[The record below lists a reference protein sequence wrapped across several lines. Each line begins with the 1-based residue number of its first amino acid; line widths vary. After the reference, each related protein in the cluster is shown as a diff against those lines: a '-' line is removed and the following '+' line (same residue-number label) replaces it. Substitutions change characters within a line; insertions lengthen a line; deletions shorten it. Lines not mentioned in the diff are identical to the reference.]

1 VSEKSND
8 HSEKEYAEQLLR
20 TGRLLEVAIRQ
31 AIQVLQLEQ
40 SSVGLDAGCGIG
52 THTIQLGEAVGP
64 GGKVTGLDI
73 SPVFLDLARRTAQQ
87 SGMSE
92 RLDFQQGDMLD
103 LPFED
108 NTFDWVWCKDS
119 LWPGF
124 LGKDPVVGLKEFAR
138 VVRPGG
144 LIAVLY
150 WSSQMLLPGYPEL
163 EARLMVAFTET
174 TPYLKDV
181 RPDRHFLRALG
192 WMQSVGLQDVR
203 VRTFAAD
210 AYAPLAPDTREVIDT
225 CLQMFFGNLE
235 PHVSK
240 EDWAMFQKLCNPE
253 SDDYLLKRPDYY
265 CFLNYSMFYG
275 RVAG

>member
-1 VSEKSND
+1 MGENSD
-8 HSEKEYAEQLLR
+8 HSEKEYAEQLLK
-20 TGRLLEVAIRQ
+20 TGCLLEGAMRQ
-31 AIQVLQLEQ
+31 AIWALQLEQ
-40 SSVGLDAGCGIG
+40 GSVGLDAGCGVG

-73 SPVFLDLARRTAQQ
+73 SPGFLDFARKTAQQ
-87 SGMSE
+87 SRMSE

-119 LWPGF
+119 LWPGR
-124 LGKDPVVGLKEFAR
+124 GKDPVAGLKEFAR

-144 LIAVLY
+144 LIAILY

-163 EARLMVAFTET
+163 ETRLMVAFTKT
-174 TPYLKDV
+174 ASYLKDV
-181 RPDRHFLRALG
+181 PPDRHFLRALG
-192 WMQSVGLQDVR
+192 WMQSVGLQDVG

-210 AYAPLAPDTREVIDT
+210 AYAPLAPEIREAIDT

-235 PHVSK
+235 PHVSQ
-240 EDWAMFQKLCNPE
+240 EDWAMFQKLCDPE
-253 SDDYLLKRPDYY
+253 SDDHLPKRPDYY

-275 RVAG
+275 SVPG

>member
-1 VSEKSND
+1 MGEESND
-8 HSEKEYAEQLLR
+8 HSEKEYAEQLLK
-20 TGRLLEVAIRQ
+20 TGRLLEGAIRQ
-31 AIQVLQLEQ
+31 AIRALQLEQ
-40 SSVGLDAGCGIG
+40 GSVGLDAGCGIG
-52 THTIQLGEAVGP
+52 THTIHLGEAVGP

-73 SPVFLDLARRTAQQ
+73 SPGLLDFAKKTAQQ
-87 SGMSE
+87 SGMLGK
-92 RLDFQQGDMLD
+92 LDFQQSDMLD

-108 NTFDWVWCKDS
+108 DTFDWVWCKDS
-119 LWPGF
+119 LWLG

-144 LIAVLY
+144 IIAVLY

-174 TPYLKDV
+174 TPYLKGV

-192 WMQSVGLQDVR
+192 WMQSVGLQDIG

-210 AYAPLAPDTREVIDT
+210 AHAPLAPEIRDAIGT
-225 CLQMFFGNLE
+225 CFQMFFGNLE

-240 EDWAMFQKLCNPE
+240 EDWALFQKLCNPE

>member
-1 VSEKSND
+1 MGEESKD
-8 HSEKEYAEQLLR
+8 HSEGEYAEQLLR
-20 TGRLLEVAIRQ
+20 TGRLLEGAIRQ
-31 AIQVLQLEQ
+31 AIRALQLKKG
-40 SSVGLDAGCGIG
+40 SVGLDAGCGIG

-73 SPVFLDLARRTAQQ
+73 SPGLLDFARKTARQ
-87 SGMSE
+87 SGMLGK
-92 RLDFQQGDMLD
+92 LDFQQGDMLD

-119 LWPGF
+119 LWPR

-144 LIAVLY
+144 IIALLY

-163 EARLMVAFTET
+163 EAQLMLAFSKTM
-174 TPYLKDV
+174 PHLKDV

-192 WMQSVGLQDVR
+192 WMQSVGLQDIGVR
-203 VRTFAAD
+203 SFTAD
-210 AYAPLAPDTREVIDT
+210 AYAPLAPEIRDAIDT
-225 CLQMFFGNLE
+225 CFQMFFGNLE

-240 EDWAMFQKLCNPE
+240 DDWAKFQKLCNPE

-275 RVAG
+275 RAAG

>member
-1 VSEKSND
+1 MGEKSND
-8 HSEKEYAEQLLR
+8 HSEEEYAEQLLKA
-20 TGRLLEVAIRQ
+20 GRLPEGAIRQ
-31 AIQVLQLEQ
+31 AIRALQLKQ
-40 SSVGLDAGCGIG
+40 GSVGLDAGCGIG

-73 SPVFLDLARRTAQQ
+73 SPGFLDFARKTAQQ
-87 SGMSE
+87 SGMLE
-92 RLDFQQGDMLD
+92 RLDFQQGNMLD

-119 LWPGF
+119 LWPG

-144 LIAVLY
+144 IIVVLY

-163 EARLMVAFTET
+163 EARLMVAFTQT
-174 TPYLKDV
+174 TPYLKGV
-181 RPDRHFLRALG
+181 PPDRHFLRALG
-192 WMQSVGLQDVR
+192 WMQSVGLQDIG

-210 AYAPLAPDTREVIDT
+210 AYAPLAPQIREAIDT
-225 CLQMFFGNLE
+225 SLQMFFGNLE

-240 EDWAMFQKLCNPE
+240 EDWAIFQKLCNPE

>member
-1 VSEKSND
+1 VGENSDND
-8 HSEKEYAEQLLR
+8 SEKEYTERLLK
-20 TGRLLEVAIRQ
+20 TGRLPEGAIQQ
-31 AIQVLQLEQ
+31 AIGALQLEQ
-40 SSVGLDAGCGIG
+40 GSVGLDAGCGIG

-73 SPVFLDLARRTAQQ
+73 SPGFLDFARKTAQQ

-119 LWPGF
+119 LWPGR
-124 LGKDPVVGLKEFAR
+124 GKDPVVGLKEFAR

-144 LIAVLY
+144 IIAVLY

-174 TPYLKDV
+174 TPYLKGV

-192 WMQSVGLQDVR
+192 WMQSVGLQDIG

-210 AYAPLAPDTREVIDT
+210 AHAPLTPEIREAIDS

-240 EDWAMFQKLCNPE
+240 EDWALFQELCNPE
-253 SDDYLLKRPDYY
+253 SDETLLKRPDYY

>member
-1 VSEKSND
+1 MSENSN
-8 HSEKEYAEQLLR
+8 HSEKEYAKQLLK
-20 TGRLLEVAIRQ
+20 TGRLLEGAIRQ
-31 AIQVLQLEQ
+31 AIRALQLEQ
-40 SSVGLDAGCGIG
+40 GSVGLDAGCGIG

-73 SPVFLDLARRTAQQ
+73 SPGFLDLARKTAHQN
-87 SGMSE
+87 GM
-92 RLDFQQGDMLD
+92 LGKLNFQQGDMLD

-119 LWPGF
+119 LWPG
-124 LGKDPVVGLKEFAR
+124 LGKDPVAGLKEFAR

-144 LIAVLY
+144 IIAVLY

-181 RPDRHFLRALG
+181 PPDRHFLRALG
-192 WMQSVGLQDVR
+192 WMQSVGLQDIGVR
-203 VRTFAAD
+203 SFAAD
-210 AYAPLAPDTREVIDT
+210 AYAPLAPEIRDAIDT
-225 CLQMFFGNLE
+225 CFQMFFGNLE
-235 PHVSK
+235 PHVSQ
-240 EDWAMFQKLCNPE
+240 EDWALFQRLCNSE
-253 SDDYLLKRPDYY
+253 SGDYLLNRPDYY

>member
-1 VSEKSND
+1 
-8 HSEKEYAEQLLR
+8 
-20 TGRLLEVAIRQ
+20 
-31 AIQVLQLEQ
+31 
-40 SSVGLDAGCGIG
+40 
-52 THTIQLGEAVGP
+52 
-64 GGKVTGLDI
+64 
-73 SPVFLDLARRTAQQ
+73 
-87 SGMSE
+87 M
-92 RLDFQQGDMLD
+92 
-103 LPFED
+103 
-108 NTFDWVWCKDS
+108 
-119 LWPGF
+119 
-124 LGKDPVVGLKEFAR
+124 VGLKEFAR

-144 LIAVLY
+144 IIAVLY

-181 RPDRHFLRALG
+181 PPDRHFLRALG
-192 WMQSVGLQDVR
+192 WMQSVGLQDIG

-210 AYAPLAPDTREVIDT
+210 AYAPLAPEIREAIDT

-240 EDWAMFQKLCNPE
+240 EDWALFQKLCNPE

-265 CFLNYSMFYG
+265 CLLNYSMFYG

>member
-1 VSEKSND
+1 MSEESND
-8 HSEKEYAEQLLR
+8 HSEKEYAEQLLK
-20 TGRLLEVAIRQ
+20 TGRLLEGAIRQ
-31 AIQVLQLEQ
+31 AIQALQLEQ
-40 SSVGLDAGCGIG
+40 GSVGLDAGCGIG

-73 SPVFLDLARRTAQQ
+73 SPGFLDLARKTAQQ

-108 NTFDWVWCKDS
+108 STFDWVWCKDS

-124 LGKDPVVGLKEFAR
+124 GKDPVLGLKEFAR

-144 LIAVLY
+144 IIAVLY

-163 EARLMVAFTET
+163 EARLMVAFTQT
-174 TPYLKDV
+174 TPYLSGV
-181 RPDRHFLRALG
+181 QPDRHFLRALG
-192 WMQSVGLQDVR
+192 WMQSVGFQDVG

-210 AYAPLAPDTREVIDT
+210 AYAPLAPDIRDAIDT

-240 EDWAMFQKLCNPE
+240 EDWVLFQKLCNPE

-265 CFLNYSMFYG
+265 CLLNYSMFYG

>member
-1 VSEKSND
+1 VSENSN
-8 HSEKEYAEQLLR
+8 HSEKEYAEQLLK
-20 TGRLLEVAIRQ
+20 TGRLLEGAIRQ
-31 AIQVLQLEQ
+31 AIQALQLEQ
-40 SSVGLDAGCGIG
+40 GSVGLDAGCEIG

-73 SPVFLDLARRTAQQ
+73 SPGFLDLARKTAQQ
-87 SGMSE
+87 SGMLGK
-92 RLDFQQGDMLD
+92 LDFQQGDMLD

-119 LWPGF
+119 LWPGR
-124 LGKDPVVGLKEFAR
+124 GKDPVVGLKEFAR

-174 TPYLKDV
+174 VPYLSGV
-181 RPDRHFLRALG
+181 QPDRHFLRALG
-192 WMQSVGLQDVR
+192 WMQSVGLQDVG

-210 AYAPLAPDTREVIDT
+210 AYAPLASEIREAIGT
-225 CLQMFFGNLE
+225 CLKMFFGNLE

-240 EDWAMFQKLCNPE
+240 EDCALFQRLCNPE
-253 SDDYLLKRPDYY
+253 SGDYLLNCPDYY

>member
-1 VSEKSND
+1 MGEESND
-8 HSEKEYAEQLLR
+8 HSEKEYAEQLLK
-20 TGRLLEVAIRQ
+20 TGRLLEGAIRQ
-31 AIQVLQLEQ
+31 AIRALQLEQ
-40 SSVGLDAGCGIG
+40 GSVGLDAGCGIG
-52 THTIQLGEAVGP
+52 THTIHLGEAVGP

-73 SPVFLDLARRTAQQ
+73 SPGLLDFAKKTAQQ
-87 SGMSE
+87 SGMLGK
-92 RLDFQQGDMLD
+92 LDFQQSDMLD

-108 NTFDWVWCKDS
+108 DTFDWVWCKDS
-119 LWPGF
+119 LWLG

-144 LIAVLY
+144 IIAVLY

-174 TPYLKDV
+174 TPYLKGV

-192 WMQSVGLQDVR
+192 WMQSVGLQDIG

-210 AYAPLAPDTREVIDT
+210 AHAPLAPEIRDAIGT
-225 CLQMFFGNLE
+225 CFQMFFGNLE

-240 EDWAMFQKLCNPE
+240 EDWAIFQKLCNPE
-253 SDDYLLKRPDYY
+253 SDDYLLKLPDYY